1 MAPRPCWDVEE
12 VVWGL
17 CHPQSQPGQGQRDPL
32 PLPALEVEDGAGD
45 GRRKAALSCFYL
57 PLSTGSAQSIAQS
70 LALTPCINA
79 VPRSDLHPPPRCSQP
94 RGSPHALLH
103 LQPPGPFPHPF
114 CLSLLGRSQPKF
126 SPDPPPKLQEQPPA
140 PTRTLQPG
148 ASRGQGGVRC
158 ALGSWWS
165 EHGGELL
172 ATAGAVMVCLLSAC
186 LEPPRGVCR
195 LSHASPPTPQ
205 LLRSSEDQAK
215 AALGTNQTS
224 IAMDVE
230 ASHSS
235 LRGRGTSLRHQH
247 PQLGRFLGG

>member
-126 SPDPPPKLQEQPPA
+126 SPDPPPKLQEQPLA

-148 ASRGQGGVRC
+148 ASRGQGG
-158 ALGSWWS
+158 GSLCSWLVV
-165 EHGGELL
+165 ER
-172 ATAGAVMVCLLSAC
+172 A
-186 LEPPRGVCR
+186 RGR
-195 LSHASPPTPQ
+195 AFGDSGRGNGLFAFSMSRASPGSLQAQPRIPPSPPSSSGAARIRPRQLSGQTKPALLWMLKHPT
-205 LLRSSEDQAK
+205 
-215 AALGTNQTS
+215 AACG
-224 IAMDVE
+224 AE
-230 ASHSS
+230 GP
-235 LRGRGTSLRHQH
+235 R
-247 PQLGRFLGG
+247 